1 MEDPKQLFP
10 GDPLIV
16 AARAYANARGK
27 LIGAKAK
34 RELDR
39 IALGA
44 SARVVEEAR
53 REHRNAFQSLMHLM
67 DTVSSK
73 VYSQGNDTGER
84 EPLG

>member
-1 MEDPKQLFP
+1 MDEPKQQNP

-27 LIGAKAK
+27 LIGAKTK

-39 IALGA
+39 LSLVESA
-44 SARVVEEAR
+44 ARVVEAR
-53 REHRNAFQSLMHLM
+53 LEHRTTFQTLMHLM
-67 DTVSSK
+67 DTASSK
-73 VYSQGNDTGER
+73 VYSQGKETGER